1 MSVSV
6 LGEMLMK
13 GSTLS
18 VLCLFQSVLSTCS
31 RPAECFESRGPSKS
45 VEYGAYEARLLCEM
59 LLKGSVV
66 ILEVRSVETCRFS
79 VKC

>member
-1 MSVSV
+1 MV
-6 LGEMLMK
+6 
-13 GSTLS
+13 
-18 VLCLFQSVLSTCS
+18 
-31 RPAECFESRGPSKS
+31 RS
-45 VEYGAYEARLLCEM
+45 VETCQFWVKM